1 MSLLI
6 SFSEV
11 RYDCFVVNINPLK
24 LTIENQLRRLHD
36 SMLNYLKRSIVHD
49 ANTIDVFVDQGLETL
64 DDRPQ
69 TLDEI
74 SESFKKHEELNTK
87 RKDILP
93 LYQNL
98 ESKNKL
104 LRSVAG
110 SGHEQ
115 LVQLQSKLDKF
126 ESMMNSHIQM
136 INDQKD
142 VLKKN
147 VQSHY
152 DNFVNQCEK
161 LKLRW
166 QQFRPREQDME
177 DEKKCRESLKLV
189 REKEKEIQ
197 DLLKQKQSIM

>member
-1 MSLLI
+1 LF

-36 SMLNYLKRSIVHD
+36 SMLNYLKRSIIRD
-49 ANTIDVFVDQGLETL
+49 ANTIDSFVDQGFESLN
-64 DDRPQ
+64 DRPQ

-74 SESFKKHEELNTK
+74 GESYKKHEELNSK

-93 LYQNL
+93 LYQRL
-98 ESKNKL
+98 ELKNKL

-110 SGHEQ
+110 GGHEQ
-115 LVQLQSKLDKF
+115 LVELQLKLDKF
-126 ESMMNSHIQM
+126 ESMMDSHIQI
-136 INDQKD
+136 INEQKD

-152 DNFVNQCEK
+152 ENFANECEK
-161 LKLRW
+161 VKLRW

-177 DEKKCRESLKLV
+177 DEKKCRDSLKLV

-197 DLLKQKQSIM
+197 ELMKQKEKIM

>member
-1 MSLLI
+1 
-6 SFSEV
+6 
-11 RYDCFVVNINPLK
+11 
-24 LTIENQLRRLHD
+24 
-36 SMLNYLKRSIVHD
+36 MLSYLKNSIVRD
-49 ANTIDVFVDQGLETL
+49 ANMIDSFVDQSLDTL
-64 DDRPQ
+64 NDRPQ

-74 SESFKKHEELNTK
+74 SESYKKHEELNSK

-93 LYQNL
+93 LYQRL

-110 SGHEQ
+110 GGHEQ
-115 LVQLQSKLDKF
+115 LVQLQSKIDQF
-126 ESMMNSHIQM
+126 ESMMNSHIQL

-142 VLKKN
+142 VLKQN
-147 VQSHY
+147 VQARY
-152 DNFVNQCEK
+152 DAFANECEK

-177 DEKKCRESLKLV
+177 DEKKCRDSLKLV

-197 DLLKQKQSIM
+197 DLIKQKEKIM

>member
-1 MSLLI
+1 LYS

-24 LTIENQLRRLHD
+24 LTIENQLRHLHD
-36 SMLNYLKRSIVHD
+36 SMLSYLKNSIVRD
-49 ANTIDVFVDQGLETL
+49 ANMIDSFVDQSLDTL
-64 DDRPQ
+64 NDRPQ

-74 SESFKKHEELNTK
+74 SESYKKHEELNSK

-93 LYQNL
+93 LYQRL

-110 SGHEQ
+110 GGHEQ
-115 LVQLQSKLDKF
+115 LVQLQSKIDQF
-126 ESMMNSHIQM
+126 ESMMNSHIQL

-142 VLKKN
+142 VLKQN
-147 VQSHY
+147 VQARY
-152 DNFVNQCEK
+152 DAFANECEK

-177 DEKKCRESLKLV
+177 DEKKCRDSLKLV

-197 DLLKQKQSIM
+197 DLIKQKEKIM

>member
-1 MSLLI
+1 M
-6 SFSEV
+6 
-11 RYDCFVVNINPLK
+11 VNINPLK

-36 SMLNYLKRSIVHD
+36 SMLSYLKNSIVRD
-49 ANTIDVFVDQGLETL
+49 VNIIDTFVDQGLETL
-64 DDRPQ
+64 NDRPQ

-74 SESFKKHEELNTK
+74 SESYKKHEELNSK
-87 RKDILP
+87 RKEILP
-93 LYQNL
+93 LYQRL

-110 SGHEQ
+110 GGHEQ
-115 LVQLQSKLDKF
+115 LVQLQMKLDQF
-126 ESMMNSHIQM
+126 ESMMNSHIQL

-142 VLKKN
+142 VLKQN
-147 VQSHY
+147 VQARY
-152 DNFVNQCEK
+152 DTFANECEK
-161 LKLRW
+161 IKLRW

-197 DLLKQKQSIM
+197 DLMQQKDKIM

>member
-1 MSLLI
+1 MYS

-24 LTIENQLRRLHD
+24 LTIENQLRHLHD
-36 SMLNYLKRSIVHD
+36 SMLSYLKNSIVRD
-49 ANTIDVFVDQGLETL
+49 ANLIDSFVDQSLDTL
-64 DDRPQ
+64 NDRPQ

-74 SESFKKHEELNTK
+74 SESYKKHEELNSK

-93 LYQNL
+93 LYQRL

-110 SGHEQ
+110 GGHEQ
-115 LVQLQSKLDKF
+115 LVQLQSKIDQF
-126 ESMMNSHIQM
+126 ESMMNSHIQL

-142 VLKKN
+142 VLKQN
-147 VQSHY
+147 VQARY
-152 DNFVNQCEK
+152 DAFANECEK

-177 DEKKCRESLKLV
+177 DEKKCRDSLKLV

-197 DLLKQKQSIM
+197 DLIKQKEKIM